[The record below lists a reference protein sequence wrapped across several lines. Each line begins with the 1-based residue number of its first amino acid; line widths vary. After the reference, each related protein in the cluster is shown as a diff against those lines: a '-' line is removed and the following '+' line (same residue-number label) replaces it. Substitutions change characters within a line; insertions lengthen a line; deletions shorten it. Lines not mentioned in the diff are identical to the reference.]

1 MLRKLPFLLLGLA
14 WTVFVFAGGWFTH
27 SQWGTPRNTVIHV
40 PVTPAAKDAAGPGA
54 LSPTIG
60 APAPNVTP
68 NPNAGQK
75 PPLLLEEAWSK
86 VRDTFVGTV
95 PDDTQRN
102 AAAIRGALGILGD
115 KYTTF
120 LEPKARQAE
129 KDSYRGKFG
138 GIGVNLSSNP
148 DGAIA
153 LMPRKNTPA
162 ERIGIQPNDI
172 LVAVDD
178 WLVPDKYDVNELVH
192 KVRGDPGTKVK
203 ITIKRGGDK
212 VIDFVIVRET
222 IEIPSV
228 ESRMITDTSKS
239 KMPIGYVQI
248 FQFVEPTANEAK
260 KAIEALK
267 ADGAKG
273 YIIDLRNN
281 GGGLVNQSVE
291 VASQFLSDG
300 LVLIEQTRDKEGNYP
315 VVKGG
320 LLTDP
325 NVPVVVLVNANTAS
339 ASEILAGALQDRGRA
354 KLVGEKTFGKGSMQW
369 LFDLS
374 DGSSVHVTFAKW
386 FTPSRRAIDG
396 VGLTPD
402 KVVTRDKDEISKGI
416 DSQLDQAL
424 MLLNGSS

>member
-1 MLRKLPFLLLGLA
+1 MMRKLPFILLGFA
-14 WTVFVFAGGWFTH
+14 WSVFVFAGGWFTH
-27 SQWGTPRNTVIHV
+27 MQFAPARGTTIQI
-40 PVTPAAKDAAGPGA
+40 PVTPAAA
-54 LSPTIG
+54 
-60 APAPNVTP
+60 APNATVAP
-68 NPNAGQK
+68 IAPNATPGQK
-75 PPLLLEEAWSK
+75 PNLMLEEAWAK
-86 VRDTFVGTV
+86 VRETFVGAV

-102 AAAIRGALGILGD
+102 TAAIRGALGILGD

-129 KDSYRGKFG
+129 KDSYRGQFG

-153 LMPRKNTPA
+153 LIPRKNTPA
-162 ERIGIQPNDI
+162 ERIGIQANDI

-178 WLVPDKYDVNELVH
+178 WLVPDKYDPNELVH

-203 ITIKRGGDK
+203 ITIKRGDK
-212 VIDFVIVRET
+212 TIDFVITRET

-228 ESRMITDTSKS
+228 ESKMITDTTKS
-239 KMPIGYVQI
+239 KIHVGYVQI
-248 FQFVEPTANEAK
+248 FQFAEPTAREAK
-260 KAIEALK
+260 KAIEELK
-267 ADGAKG
+267 NAGAKA
-273 YIIDLRNN
+273 YVIDLRNN

-291 VASQFLSDG
+291 VASQFLQDG
-300 LVLIEQTRDKEGNYP
+300 LVLIEKTRDKEGTYP

-320 LLTDP
+320 LVTDSS
-325 NVPVVVLVNANTAS
+325 VPVVVLVNANTAS

-396 VGLTPD
+396 VGLVPD
-402 KVVTRDKDEISKGI
+402 KVVNREKDEAVKGI
-416 DSQLDQAL
+416 DTQLDQAL
-424 MLLNGSS
+424 LLLNGS